1 MKDEILPR
9 MGILIL
15 YQLQGL
21 GEPCLVGEVGTV
33 RHPERITCHLAPDVD
48 DGTSHGNL
56 YLFDFVEYE
65 QAQLLV
71 KSVEHHHFPEGCLGL
86 ELVLQ
91 QKVVLKKVASVSLL
105 LKKVWEKHQCLFSLE
120 WTLC

>member
-33 RHPERITCHLAPDVD
+33 RHPERIACHLAPDVD

-86 ELVLQ
+86 EQ
-91 QKVVLKKVASVSLL
+91 M
-105 LKKVWEKHQCLFSLE
+105 LFY
-120 WTLC
+120 

>member
-33 RHPERITCHLAPDVD
+33 RHPERIACHLAPDVD

-86 ELVLQ
+86 ELVLRLRRI
-91 QKVVLKKVASVSLL
+91 QKRIHVRRKAIIANVLQIVFSLL
-105 LKKVWEKHQCLFSLE
+105 VIMDG
-120 WTLC
+120 

>member
-1 MKDEILPR
+1 MVSHDSNG
-9 MGILIL
+9 MA
-15 YQLQGL
+15 
-21 GEPCLVGEVGTV
+21 
-33 RHPERITCHLAPDVD
+33 CHLAPDVD

-86 ELVLQ
+86 ELVLRLRRI
-91 QKVVLKKVASVSLL
+91 QKRIHVRRKAIIANVLQIVFNLL
-105 LKKVWEKHQCLFSLE
+105 VIMDG
-120 WTLC
+120 

>member
-33 RHPERITCHLAPDVD
+33 RHSERIACHLAPDVD

-86 ELVLQ
+86 ELVLRHF
-91 QKVVLKKVASVSLL
+91 VFRSGYMYA
-105 LKKVWEKHQCLFSLE
+105 ERR
-120 WTLC
+120 